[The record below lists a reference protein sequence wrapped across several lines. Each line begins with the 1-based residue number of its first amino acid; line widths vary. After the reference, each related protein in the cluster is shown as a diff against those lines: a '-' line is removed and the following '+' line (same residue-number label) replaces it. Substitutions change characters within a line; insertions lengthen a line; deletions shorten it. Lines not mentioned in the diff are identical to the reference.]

1 MVATR
6 VPDASAYGDSGAGQ
20 LVRAYLESK
29 GMPYTPDNVRRA
41 LDANARDSTTM
52 GPDPI
57 AGLRNSAAS
66 TEPPSGRSKSVADKI
81 EGNPPPADL
90 SKVPNAEEYPGFSP
104 TGTDTKTTSAQPGD
118 GTAPSGGGLDV
129 SNIGQMIAQGL
140 ALGGAAAGGGYLL
153 GGNRP
158 NYQLG
163 MNEPGVPAT
172 TAEPGGNPVGD
183 QYRLLPPDAP
193 SPMDMAMHRAMQPAG
208 IPYDPS
214 SANMDAI
221 LNSGR
226 MPPGVSP
233 TDAVNAGQALPTVA
247 QPPAPPPGERIPIT
261 PKVGPQPPVK
271 SLPEIKGGRL
281 LEGLLRR

>member
-1 MVATR
+1 MPIGSDFDPASPTGLVLSYLKKQGLD
-6 VPDASAYGDSGAGQ
+6 PDAKN
-20 LVRAYLESK
+20 VRAALEQQAR
-29 GMPYTPDNVRRA
+29 GGHA
-41 LDANARDSTTM
+41 LDSAQGSLTTE
-52 GPDPI
+52 
-57 AGLRNSAAS
+57 
-66 TEPPSGRSKSVADKI
+66 EPPAADQRNPSKTSKSVADKI

-90 SKVPNAEEYPGFSP
+90 SKVPNAEEYPGFAP

-193 SPMDMAMHRAMQPAG
+193 SPMDMAMQRAMQPAG

>member
-1 MVATR
+1 MPIGSDFDPASPTGLVLSYLKKQGLD
-6 VPDASAYGDSGAGQ
+6 PDAKN
-20 LVRAYLESK
+20 VRAALEQQAR
-29 GMPYTPDNVRRA
+29 GGHA
-41 LDANARDSTTM
+41 LDSAQGSLTTE
-52 GPDPI
+52 
-57 AGLRNSAAS
+57 
-66 TEPPSGRSKSVADKI
+66 EPPAADQRNPSKTSKSVADKI

-90 SKVPNAEEYPGFSP
+90 SKVPNAEEYPGFAP

-271 SLPEIKGGRL
+271 SLPEIKGGRVL
-281 LEGLLRR
+281 QGLLRR

>member
-1 MVATR
+1 M
-6 VPDASAYGDSGAGQ
+6 PIGSDFDPASPTGLVLSYLTKQGLAPTSPN
-20 LVRAYLESK
+20 VRAALEQQAR
-29 GMPYTPDNVRRA
+29 GGHA
-41 LDANARDSTTM
+41 LDSAQGSLTTE
-52 GPDPI
+52 
-57 AGLRNSAAS
+57 
-66 TEPPSGRSKSVADKI
+66 EPPAADQRNPSKTSKSVADKI

-90 SKVPNAEEYPGFSP
+90 SKVPNAEEYPGFAP

>member
-1 MVATR
+1 MPIGSDFDPASPTGLVLSYLKKQGLD
-6 VPDASAYGDSGAGQ
+6 PDAKN
-20 LVRAYLESK
+20 VRAALEQQAR
-29 GMPYTPDNVRRA
+29 GGHA
-41 LDANARDSTTM
+41 LDSAQGSLTTE
-52 GPDPI
+52 
-57 AGLRNSAAS
+57 
-66 TEPPSGRSKSVADKI
+66 EPPAADQRNPSKTSKSVADKI

-90 SKVPNAEEYPGFSP
+90 SKVPNAEEYPGFAP

>member
-1 MVATR
+1 MALASDFDPASPTALVLSYLKKQGLD
-6 VPDASAYGDSGAGQ
+6 PDAKN
-20 LVRAYLESK
+20 VRAALEQQAR
-29 GMPYTPDNVRRA
+29 GGHA
-41 LDANARDSTTM
+41 LDSAQGSLTTE
-52 GPDPI
+52 
-57 AGLRNSAAS
+57 
-66 TEPPSGRSKSVADKI
+66 EPPAADQRNPSKTSKSVADKI

-90 SKVPNAEEYPGFSP
+90 SKVPNAEEYPGFAP